1 MRRLLPVAFAALAA
15 FACST
20 TNTTDPASNEDDGPR
35 TRYSSEAGGTP
46 VGVIPIATLRD
57 ASRGKDLEMTID
69 YPTRGGPHP
78 LIVFSHGS
86 AAGISSGRA
95 YVGLSSHWASYG
107 YVVIKPTHSDT
118 ARAED
123 RRTSDWRARVDD
135 IRFVLD
141 NIAALEQKYPE
152 LQGKIDQTKIGAGG
166 QDLGAVTALLLAG
179 ARTFPGPTSY
189 ADPRVKAVVA
199 MSPIGTTEALGLTR
213 ESWSEVRTPVL
224 FMTGDRDAGAG
235 DTETAEW
242 RREVFEL
249 AAPGDKW
256 LMFFE
261 GAGHLAFAGRTGLTA
276 AEMNRPTHSA
286 IDDRNRD
293 PLSEDRRDPT
303 RGPRPGGGYMDRTR
317 AVFNTVK
324 GMTVAFWDAYLRA
337 DAEGRA
343 QLDRATDRSGLE
355 LKKK

>member
-1 MRRLLPVAFAALAA
+1 GVGVAGRAGEGPRPGEQQRRHGAEVLAA
-15 FACST
+15 DA
-20 TNTTDPASNEDDGPR
+20 D
-35 TRYSSEAGGTP
+35 
-46 VGVIPIATLRD
+46 LRLI
-57 ASRGKDLEMTID
+57 DLS
-69 YPTRGGPHP
+69 
-78 LIVFSHGS
+78 LQL
-86 AAGISSGRA
+86 GI
-95 YVGLSSHWASYG
+95 
-107 YVVIKPTHSDT
+107 
-118 ARAED
+118 
-123 RRTSDWRARVDD
+123 
-135 IRFVLD
+135 
-141 NIAALEQKYPE
+141 
-152 LQGKIDQTKIGAGG
+152 
-166 QDLGAVTALLLAG
+166 LLLERGDVVEDEADVV
-179 ARTFPGPTSY
+179 
-189 ADPRVKAVVA
+189 DPRVKAVLA
-199 MSPIGTTEALGLTR
+199 MSPIGTTEAWGLTR

-224 FMTGDRDAGAG
+224 FMTGDRDVGAG
-235 DTETAEW
+235 ETETPEW

-293 PLSEDRRDPT
+293 PLSEGRRDPT